1 MEKASR
7 GYDVSPIPYRSMNKK
22 GTPKN
27 LRPPWRKGQ
36 SGNPKGPPPSPWR
49 AWLGSVEPDAREV
62 LEKLQKNKHVKAE
75 TRARIAQ
82 DLLDRIHGRPK
93 QEVEGLFGSEGVVV
107 IYRDKNKD
115 F

>member
-1 MEKASR
+1 
-7 GYDVSPIPYRSMNKK
+7 VNKK
-22 GTPKN
+22 GTPRN
-27 LRPPWRKGQ
+27 LRPFK
-36 SGNPKGPPPSPWR
+36 KGPADLVGRPRGGRPPSPWR
-49 AWLGSVEPDAREV
+49 AWLGGVEPNAREV
-62 LEKLQKNKHVKAE
+62 LEKLQKDKRVKAE
-75 TRARIAQ
+75 TRVRIAQ